1 MLVTDPNNVYE
12 SPDGGKTVY
21 VRERGSN
28 ERKLHYISPGLVE
41 EMKEKKTQQDWL
53 EIRHAAKTNPAL
65 QKAIDHVIMLY
76 HLSKTEEPVAW
87 HPV

>member
-1 MLVTDPNNVYE
+1 MLVTNPNYVYE
-12 SPDGGKTVY
+12 SPDGGRTVY
-21 VRERGSN
+21 AREIGSS
-28 ERKLHYISPGLVE
+28 ERKLHYISPDLVE
-41 EMKEKKTQQDWL
+41 EMREKKVQQDWI